1 MHEDRDQLIVEKNPD
16 SIEMGG
22 HRLSGQE
29 GAARLDVSARG
40 LHSLPAATKHNLFD
54 GRAVEEIGRCASVTQ
69 RMGHV
74 GNMAHSDGHCGRAQQ
89 TAEMGGTEGEHRVGR
104 PRSGGGAAQP
114 RLKELG
120 HSGILNGHP
129 LIEAGL
135 CFCESQRHAAV
146 TAAHARIVRQ
156 NHVGALQADEL
167 ADAEVTVEREQQRD
181 GGGVMAG
188 AGHGH
193 CEHDGQLPRQRR
205 VRLGPAGPLPA
216 AKAQPRLAEME
227 AQLGP
232 LKDDSVDGVRS
243 VIEGPAQR
251 MELLDVLG
259 QLLVHRGR
267 RHGAEGA
274 DGESRELE
282 EAVEI
287 DGVGA

>member
-1 MHEDRDQLIVEKNPD
+1 
-16 SIEMGG
+16 
-22 HRLSGQE
+22 
-29 GAARLDVSARG
+29 
-40 LHSLPAATKHNLFD
+40 
-54 GRAVEEIGRCASVTQ
+54 
-69 RMGHV
+69 
-74 GNMAHSDGHCGRAQQ
+74 MAHSDGHCGRAQQ
-89 TAEMGGTEGEHRVGR
+89 AAEVGGTEGEHRVGR
-104 PRSGGGAAQP
+104 PRSGCGAAQP

-129 LIEAGL
+129 LIEARL

-146 TAAHARIVRQ
+146 TAAHARIVREDD
-156 NHVGALQADEL
+156 VGALQPDEL
-167 ADAEVTVEREQQRD
+167 ADAEITVEREQQRD

-188 AGHGH
+188 ARH
-193 CEHDGQLPRQRR
+193 CDCEYDGQLPRERR

-216 AKAQPRLAEME
+216 AQAQSRLAEVE

-232 LKDDSVDGVRS
+232 LKDDSVDGVRG

-251 MELLDVLG
+251 VELLDVLG
-259 QLLVHRGR
+259 QLLVHGGR

-274 DGESRELE
+274 DGEPRELE